1 MEWMKAGRP
10 RKNTVNKPV
19 DTPQEPMSNDK
30 YTRKELMLFTDGYVA
45 LAAAVINQ
53 CRKDHV
59 KEEPQLFRDILDCY
73 ADSMIA
79 RLGDY
84 SIGEQEGEL

>member
-1 MEWMKAGRP
+1 MKWMKAGRP
-10 RKNTVNKPV
+10 RKNPV
-19 DTPQEPMSNDK
+19 DKPATPSQEPVDNEK

-59 KEEPQLFRDILDCY
+59 KEEPQLFHDILDCY
-73 ADSMIA
+73 ADSMVA
-79 RLGDY
+79 RIGDY
-84 SIGEQEGEL
+84 SIGEQEEEL